1 MAHERDVFANLEK
14 FHGGYPFGGTAWC
27 QAVLPMEIRSSLRR
41 LPYRRFT
48 MARDTITELN
58 IEVRIP
64 RHNTTAKPR
73 TGPEPNRNNAR
84 PAIRLVTLESRIV
97 PNARS

>member
-1 MAHERDVFANLEK
+1 
-14 FHGGYPFGGTAWC
+14 
-27 QAVLPMEIRSSLRR
+27 
-41 LPYRRFT
+41 

-73 TGPEPNRNNAR
+73 TGPEPNRNSAR

-97 PNARS
+97 PKARS